1 MSSNPSITATIIDVN
16 PDTIALTGDE
26 SVLIR
31 YRSNAQATMRVTVYG
46 EAVLNEDM
54 CIIRNGGDTGYGKS
68 YTFNNVESQTFVFSA
83 EDSQGRIGTK
93 TVNVSMIP
101 YFEPTCYMSN
111 NKPNA
116 DGSMR
121 LECYG
126 DFYNGSFGARSNTLT
141 AKYRYKKSGGSF
153 GSWKSMTVS
162 KSGNTYTAYAN
173 LTGLD
178 YKTSY
183 SFEVQAEDEL
193 TIAGGSESGVSSLPV
208 FHWGST
214 DFDFEVPVSFNA
226 GFDIK
231 EGANANFG
239 KATLVHNGATGYLSQ
254 HGLWIPTLLYE
265 SAVYSYTLQ
274 MGWYSKTG
282 IAVTVGFFIKA
293 DCYDGY
299 EEEDIVIGGLPFTP
313 TEYSASGGGI
323 CSGTYVPITHTFQ
336 CFVAEKNVKEITIRV
351 QECDRV
357 YDGNLYTSKSGCR
370 YPYGGG
376 EITLSGTITYITME

>member
-68 YTFNNVESQTFVFSA
+68 YTFEGVESRTFVFSA
-83 EDSQGRIGTK
+83 EDSQGRIGTN
-93 TVNVSMIP
+93 TVNVTMIP
-101 YFEPTCYMSN
+101 YIEPTCYMSN
-111 NKPNA
+111 NKPNT

-126 DFYNGSFGARSNTLT
+126 DFYNGSFGARSNTLA

-178 YKTSY
+178 YQTSY
-183 SFEVQAEDEL
+183 SFEVQVEDEL
-193 TIAGGSESGVSSLPV
+193 TITGGSESGVSSLPV
-208 FHWGST
+208 FHWGAT
-214 DFDFEVPVSFNA
+214 DFDFEVPVSFNK
-226 GFDIK
+226 GFDVK
-231 EGANANFG
+231 DSETVNFQ
-239 KATLVHNGATGYLSQ
+239 KATLIQNGTSGYLSQ

-265 SAVYSYTLQ
+265 NAVYDYSLQ

-282 IAVTVGFFIKA
+282 ITVTVGFFIKA
-293 DCYDGY
+293 DCYSGY
-299 EEEDIVIGGLPFTP
+299 DDVDIVIGGLPFTP
-313 TEYSASGGGI
+313 AGYSASGGGI
-323 CSGTYVPITHTFQ
+323 CSGTCVPITHTFQ
-336 CFVAEKNVKEITIRV
+336 CFVAEKNLKEITIRV
-351 QECDRV
+351 QECARV

-370 YPYGGG
+370 YPDGGG